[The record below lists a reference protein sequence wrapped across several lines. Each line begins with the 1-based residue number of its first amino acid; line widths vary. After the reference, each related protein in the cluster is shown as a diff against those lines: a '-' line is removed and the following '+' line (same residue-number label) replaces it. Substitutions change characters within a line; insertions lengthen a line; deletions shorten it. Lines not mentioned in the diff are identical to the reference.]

1 MEVVADGQDIPGS
14 RNDAVFLENLPASS
28 SFTASTLDYLKLGL
42 EDYVL
47 KHGSSLIGDSCFP
60 NRDDL
65 RSGSGMVCEDKH
77 KTTKLVVEAAVVI
90 SEISNSA
97 NNCFGARCSDTE
109 VLCFKDFAPCSISEG
124 FLKALTDIDWK
135 RYGLTLECAIDQR
148 SHALLKWGPTP
159 LSFHIHIAVHCHHK
173 LVAEA
178 TPLVQ
183 QTRFDKKLIRKA
195 IELALDDFKNK
206 YAGFLLSA
214 DTLKISM
221 FAPDLAKA
229 IAGLISY
236 SNDMDFKKECLAILG
251 LQPHQSEGEIVEET
265 IKNKII
271 SAIEVNDQRP
281 QGIKEVAPLLFEDG
295 RRKLQFV
302 NDECYKGGF
311 DPMDF
316 GNRRILDPSA

>member
-28 SFTASTLDYLKLGL
+28 SFIASTLDHSKLGL

-47 KHGSSLIGDSCFP
+47 KHGSGLTCDSCFP

-65 RSGSGMVCEDKH
+65 RSGSEMVCEDKH
-77 KTTKLVVEAAVVI
+77 KTTKLVVETAVMI
-90 SEISNSA
+90 SEVSNLA

-109 VLCFKDFAPCSISEG
+109 VLCFKDFAPCSISEA
-124 FLKALTDIDWK
+124 FLKALTGIDKK
-135 RYGLTLECAIDQR
+135 RYGLPLECAIDQI
-148 SHALLKWGPTP
+148 SH
-159 LSFHIHIAVHCHHK
+159 

-214 DTLKISM
+214 DTLKVDLYFTNTIHFFSHVYLFAAIKLNIKKSNPRHFR
-221 FAPDLAKA
+221 FAPDFAKA

-251 LQPHQSEGEIVEET
+251 LQPHQSEGEIVGET
-265 IKNKII
+265 IKN
-271 SAIEVNDQRP
+271 
-281 QGIKEVAPLLFEDG
+281 
-295 RRKLQFV
+295 
-302 NDECYKGGF
+302 
-311 DPMDF
+311 
-316 GNRRILDPSA
+316 